1 MAGGVR
7 KLGPIVSGLSV
18 ALLTATA
25 ASGQESAARHWSA
38 LTLID
43 VEAAHRMLAED
54 HPGAAPEVGDT
65 GFQTRLAAAYAAAVR
80 RAALV
85 ESYEG
90 YQAVLSGLAV
100 GLGDKHVWS
109 RPLFA
114 SESLGWAGLLVARRG
129 GSWVVARDED
139 KDARPSLEGAKLVS
153 CDGVAID
160 RLAEERL
167 GGYRIVWSVEAQ
179 RVQRAQWLLLD
190 DGNPFLNRPRT
201 CLFDESGMRRT
212 EVLEW
217 RPIARTDLTAKVSA
231 LATRGSAG
239 FGLRKV
245 GDGWW
250 IALESLSE
258 KAVPV
263 VDSVRAQAATL
274 RAAPFVVLD
283 MRGNGGGNSQYGQL
297 IADALLGAPESP
309 ARPAAPGACG
319 KVWRVSERNFRQLA
333 YYRDTLGPRMG
344 KEALEQFTREYD
356 VMATARA
363 KGERFTG
370 PPRCPG
376 GPAAAGPAIIH
387 ARARGRIVL
396 LTDNSCFSSCL
407 LVTEMFRR
415 RGALHV
421 GEATDA
427 NTNYMEVRE
436 DRLPSGLSMFST
448 LQAVAPASPS
458 QVGPFAPEI
467 VFEGRIADT
476 AGLEAWVQEL
486 VAERD

>member
-1 MAGGVR
+1 MRLKAIMI
-7 KLGPIVSGLSV
+7 L
-18 ALLTATA
+18 ATA
-25 ASGQESAARHWSA
+25 LAANPARAQDPAAAHWSA
-38 LTLID
+38 LTRID

-54 HPGAAPEVGDT
+54 HPGAAPEVGDIQ
-65 GFQTRLAAAYAAAVR
+65 FRTRLAAAYATATK

-90 YQAVLSGLAV
+90 YQAVLAGLAV
-100 GLGDKHVWS
+100 GLGDKHVRS

-114 SESLGWAGLLVARRG
+114 SDAVGWAGLLVARRG
-129 GSWVVARDED
+129 GGWVVARDED
-139 KDARPSLEGAKLVS
+139 KIARPSLEGAKLVS
-153 CDGVAID
+153 CDGIAID

-179 RVQRAQWLLLD
+179 RVQRAHWLLLD

-201 CLFDESGMRRT
+201 CLFDESGMSRT
-212 EVLEW
+212 AILEW
-217 RPIARTDLTAKVSA
+217 RPIARTELTAKVAA

-258 KAVPV
+258 RAVPV
-263 VDSVRAQAATL
+263 VAAVRAEAAAL

-297 IADALLGAPESP
+297 IADALLGAPQSP
-309 ARPAAPGACG
+309 ARPAAAGACG

-344 KEALEQFTREYD
+344 KEALEQFTREYES
-356 VMATARA
+356 MAAARA

-376 GPAAAGPAIIH
+376 GPAAAGPAITH
-387 ARARGRIVL
+387 ARNRGRIVL

-415 RGALHV
+415 RGAFHV

-458 QVGPFAPEI
+458 QMGPFAPE
-467 VFEGRIADT
+467 VAYQGRIADT
-476 AGLEAWVQEL
+476 AAVEAWVLGL
-486 VAERD
+486 VKG